1 MSGRLSKNDCARF
14 SAIETKDKR
23 IEILYD
29 GKPWGMHNSEHFMF
43 RRRLAIVFLDSL
55 DILSEYVDSEGEYP
69 DWNGIKEY
77 SDRKHLC
84 SVEKFG
90 HNWQRKTGYLR
101 LIGRVEVDRL
111 QKKQLGLRKSLGV
124 WCTSEQIREILKNW

>member
-1 MSGRLSKNDCARF
+1 MSSRLSKKDCARF
-14 SAIETKDKR
+14 SAIRTKDNR

-43 RRRLAIVFLDSL
+43 RRRIAILFLDSL
-55 DILSEYVDSEGEYP
+55 DILSAYVDSEGEYP

-90 HNWQRKTGYLR
+90 HDWQRNTGYLR
-101 LIGRVEVDRL
+101 LIGKVEVDKL
-111 QKKQLGLRKSLGV
+111 QRKQLGLRKALGV
-124 WCTSEQIREILKNW
+124 WCTSEIIQDILNKW

>member
-1 MSGRLSKNDCARF
+1 MITTFMSSRLSKNDCARF
-14 SAIETKDKR
+14 SAIRTKDNR

-43 RRRLAIVFLDSL
+43 RRRIAILFLDSL
-55 DILSEYVDSEGEYP
+55 DILSAYVDSEGEYP

-77 SDRKHLC
+77 SERKHLC

-90 HNWQRKTGYLR
+90 HDWQRNTALSKVDWESRGRQTPKKTTW
-101 LIGRVEVDRL
+101 
-111 QKKQLGLRKSLGV
+111 S
-124 WCTSEQIREILKNW
+124 